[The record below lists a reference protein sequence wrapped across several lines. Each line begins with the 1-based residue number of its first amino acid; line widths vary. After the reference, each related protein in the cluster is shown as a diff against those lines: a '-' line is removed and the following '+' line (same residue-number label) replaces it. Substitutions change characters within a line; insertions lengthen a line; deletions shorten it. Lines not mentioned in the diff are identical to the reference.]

1 MKPCLALSF
10 ILASACA
17 TPQLAH
23 TVTEVAATASHRVA
37 SSIVAVITHSPAGVH
52 HYTAGAVLP
61 HPVNPVAPGSA
72 IAPIAYICLLSLT
85 TVVAGSP
92 VGPHSLEKR
101 QTTVKFPSRTDEF
114 LPKTLD
120 CVSLTTVDMIVLG
133 FTVLDVANNPILVT
147 TVSGRPRP
155 NTFFS
160 RDWELSVAAG
170 QSYSIFDIV
179 ETGPNFAEV
188 EEQSCRLRT
197 ACGVQK
203 AVVTGVPQLPHH
215 RLFTYSVAT
224 VNTSVAPV
232 PYQNVDV
239 AAPVVKEA
247 AVPEKVYTHA
257 VVSVEVPPSTEMLPA
272 LSRPHVCPTDPP
284 WLESPRPS
292 WRPTLCPL
300 VYGDRDPE
308 YENCRSSLN
317 FVKSRK

>member
-1 MKPCLALSF
+1 MKPCVALSF

-37 SSIVAVITHSPAGVH
+37 FNIVAVITHSPAGVH
-52 HYTAGAVLP
+52 HYTAGAVMP
-61 HPVNPVAPGSA
+61 HPVNTVASGSA

-85 TVVAGSP
+85 TV
-92 VGPHSLEKR
+92 
-101 QTTVKFPSRTDEF
+101 
-114 LPKTLD
+114 
-120 CVSLTTVDMIVLG
+120 DMTVLG
-133 FTVLDVANNPILVT
+133 FTVLDVANNPILVI

-188 EEQSCRLRT
+188 EEQACRLRT
-197 ACGVQK
+197 ACKVQQ
-203 AVVTGVPQLPHH
+203 AVVTGAPHTLEQGAQLP
-215 RLFTYSVAT
+215 
-224 VNTSVAPV
+224 PV
-232 PYQNVDV
+232 PYT
-239 AAPVVKEA
+239 
-247 AVPEKVYTHA
+247 YA
-257 VVSVEVPPSTEMLPA
+257 VVPVEAPPSTEMHMLPV
-272 LSRPHVCPTDPP
+272 LFRPPVCPTDPP

-308 YENCRSSLN
+308 YENYRSSLN
-317 FVKSRK
+317 FVKSRSECEQLKKTRRTRKKTASL